1 MTAMPPSDHGKS
13 SRCQVRISLSERDGR
28 LWEWAQALP
37 EKARARQMLH
47 LMWLGLLA
55 QEAISAKTFARVGEA
70 AGDQGNGVPQGGASA
85 GPAKPAGLRALAE
98 FNVDA
103 FNF

>member
-1 MTAMPPSDHGKS
+1 MPPSDHDKS

-47 LMWLGLLA
+47 LMWLGLSA
-55 QEAISAKTFARVGEA
+55 QEAISVKTSTRVGEA
-70 AGDQGNGVPQGGASA
+70 VGVGNVVPQDGASEE
-85 GPAKPAGLRALAE
+85 PAKPVGLRALAE

>member
-1 MTAMPPSDHGKS
+1 MNAMPPSERDKS
-13 SRCQVRISLSERDGR
+13 GRCQVRISLSERDGG
-28 LWEWAQALP
+28 LWEWVQLVP

-47 LMWLGLLA
+47 LMWLGLSA
-55 QEAISAKTFARVGEA
+55 QEAMSAKTSAYAGEA
-70 AGDQGNGVPQGGASA
+70 TIGQGNAVPQDCAPA
-85 GPAKPAGLRALAE
+85 GPAKMAGLRALAE